1 MLEGLIALEGKD
13 RLGEALQKSFS
24 ASQEAV
30 RVAMAPLATTVG
42 NARTAGSLLVA
53 PSLGLV
59 TSPAIGRVTVPPHTF
74 FGR

>member
-1 MLEGLIALEGKD
+1 
-13 RLGEALQKSFS
+13 
-24 ASQEAV
+24 
-30 RVAMAPLATTVG
+30 MAPLATTVG